1 MRKNKL
7 LKYFSLNVED
17 KYVIEYNSALG
28 YKPLQMGTW
37 TQENV
42 SSCFIEDGLLKVY
55 TTRSVY
61 RYFLPKSRDLSK
73 NMLFDLYFRQI
84 NSGQCQIYKFIF
96 LNDNEEEVC
105 VFDQQVDAIYVYL
118 KGEQVA
124 KITYN
129 YDSRLIYGRA
139 RIEKIGNTI
148 NFYSMNNS
156 YGFVEPILRYSLNV
170 TEEVSKLKLGVS
182 LLAQGC
188 FMISKMEYTEW

>member
-7 LKYFSLNVED
+7 LKYFSSNGDD

-28 YKPLQMGTW
+28 YTPVQTGMW
-37 TQENV
+37 TQENMAY
-42 SSCFIEDGLLKVY
+42 CYTEDGLLNIY

-61 RYFLPKSRDLSK
+61 RYFLPKSKDLSK
-73 NMLFDLYFRQI
+73 NALFDLYFRQK
-84 NSGQCQIYKFIF
+84 NFGQCQIYKFIF
-96 LNDNEEEVC
+96 LNENQEEVC

-129 YDSRLIYGRA
+129 YDTRFIYGRA
-139 RIEKIGNTI
+139 KIEKIGNTI
-148 NFYSMNNS
+148 NFYSINNS
-156 YGFVEPILRYSLNV
+156 SGFVEPILRCSLQV
-170 TEEVSKLKLGVS
+170 TDEVSKLKLGVS
-182 LLAQGC
+182 LLAQGS